1 MKLFLQVFF
10 ICIVQKVRKRRIMMN
25 IVIDAMGGDNA
36 PKVVVEGAMEA
47 IATRDN
53 LNITLVGNEE
63 AIKQF
68 LTNDERINIIH
79 TNEMIEADEEP
90 IRAVRRKKNAS
101 VVLMANEVKEGR
113 ADACISA
120 GNTGALVVSGLFVVV
135 RTKGIDRQ
143 RIILIRRGHQ
153 YFQLKYKHLL
163 YLSGLF
169 VVGRTKGIDRPA
181 LSPTLPTTNGKGF
194 LLLDAGANV
203 DASAH
208 NLVQYGIMGSIYSEK
223 VRMIPNPTVGLLNVG
238 TEDGKGSNLTKKAFQ
253 QLSNAP
259 IHFIGN
265 VEARD
270 LLDGVA
276 DVVVTDGFSGNI
288 TLKAIEGTAL
298 HVMKLL
304 KQTLTS
310 SLKTKLAAGLIKNDL
325 MKLKSELDYPEY
337 GGAALFGLSAPVI
350 KSHGSSN
357 SRAIYHTIIQACDM
371 IENDVIGTIE
381 RTVVSLK
388 LEED

>member
-1 MKLFLQVFF
+1 MK
-10 ICIVQKVRKRRIMMN
+10 IA
-25 IVIDAMGGDNA
+25 IDAMGGDNA
-36 PKVVVEGAMEA
+36 PKAVVEGAMAA
-47 IATRDN
+47 IKDVAD
-53 LNITLVGNEE
+53 LQLTLVGNEE
-63 AIKQF
+63 EIKKH
-68 LTNDERINIIH
+68 LTNDERITIIH
-79 TNEMIEADEEP
+79 TNEMIEANEEP

-120 GNTGALVVSGLFVVV
+120 GNTGALVVSGLFVV
-135 RTKGIDRQ
+135 
-143 RIILIRRGHQ
+143 
-153 YFQLKYKHLL
+153 
-163 YLSGLF
+163 
-169 VVGRTKGIDRPA
+169 GRTKGIDRPA
-181 LSPTLPTTNGKGF
+181 LSPTLPTIDGKGF

-208 NLVQYGIMGSIYSEK
+208 NLVQYGVMGSVYSEK
-223 VRMIPNPTVGLLNVG
+223 VRMIQNPTVGLLNVG
-238 TEDGKGSNLTKKAFQ
+238 TEDAKGNNVTKKAFQ
-253 QLSNAP
+253 LLSKAP

-265 VEARD
+265 IEARD

-288 TLKAIEGTAL
+288 TLKTIEGTAL

-310 SLKTKLAAGLIKNDL
+310 SVKTKLAAALIKNDL
-325 MKLKSELDYPEY
+325 VKLKSELDYPEY

-357 SRAIYHTIIQACDM
+357 SRAIYHTILQACHM
-371 IENDVIGTIE
+371 IKNDVIGTIE
-381 RTVVSLK
+381 KTVTSLE